1 VGTSTFTYYTNKEGV
16 FDVVIKKD
24 GCEDYA
30 AKVSILE
37 GRRVHF
43 YAPLTPLAS
52 GYTTSVTTPA
62 SGTPAKTVTTI
73 QKSTLKIPTP
83 LGTFAPAAEE
93 SPVDPALA
101 LGAAGIAIGLVM
113 LRRR

>member
-1 VGTSTFTYYTNKEGV
+1 
-16 FDVVIKKD
+16 
-24 GCEDYA
+24 
-30 AKVSILE
+30 
-37 GRRVHF
+37 
-43 YAPLTPLAS
+43 
-52 GYTTSVTTPA
+52 VTTPA

>member
-1 VGTSTFTYYTNKEGV
+1 
-16 FDVVIKKD
+16 
-24 GCEDYA
+24 
-30 AKVSILE
+30 
-37 GRRVHF
+37 
-43 YAPLTPLAS
+43 
-52 GYTTSVTTPA
+52 VTTHA

-73 QKSTLKIPTP
+73 QKSTLKVPTP

-113 LRRR
+113 FRRR